1 MKFETVEEIQDRG
14 RMKESL
20 ARLKRLTRPAQYLFK
35 ARCEAIE
42 GAPLLLLAPAGSKV
56 SRALAEEVRAGSRPV
71 WGQVRRRGRG
81 LIFTTEG
88 PAKRKEM
95 TRLIAKAGR
104 NSGVSL
110 PKARISVCTRAESR
124 AIDAMDRS
132 IRIVRRVRRPTRF
145 FFKSR
150 CEALNN
156 SPMLLLDVGTAAR
169 HVGALRA
176 GSPTIEGTVERE
188 GRQLI
193 FTVTR
198 GAISPSVMARQL
210 VALAREARVSI
221 GRPVVRIGEGGADA
235 PAAEAPAAGTPRRR
249 ARRAASGRP
258 LAGADAPAVTAAA
271 PGTVA
276 RETATREAAAR
287 ETATREAAARET
299 ATREAAARETV
310 ARETVARE
318 AATREA
324 AAREAKRARAEAA
337 RQAAKE
343 AARAAAAR
351 QAAEAAAQAAA
362 ARQAAEA
369 AARAERQR
377 REAERQ
383 AAELQRKR
391 ASLAPLKK
399 RHARALAD
407 AEEAAEELAAAEA
420 AMLREQAVRKALKA
434 IDDLDDFREALI
446 ALQEQIT
453 AETGKQDKDL
463 RSLQRDLQGV
473 DDVEDAL
480 DEVEEWFAERKEELE
495 EELDELREEAEE
507 TAAKAAKIG
516 ADVAAIEALG

>member
-299 ATREAAARETV
+299 V